1 MCASRQ
7 IYTLKMCVSTQ
18 YFGLFVLLWRM
29 RRKIYNDL
37 LRWKQEEQGRCAL
50 LIDGARRVGKSYIVR
65 EFAAGEYRSALIIDF
80 SIARAEVKQLFS
92 DYAGDIDMLF
102 MNLMS
107 IYNVTLY
114 HRESLVVFDEVQECP
129 PARQAIKHLVADGR
143 YDYIETGSLVSI
155 KRNVKNIIIPSEER
169 HITLYPMDFEEFL
182 WAVGNETMMDAI
194 RMNYGRKHPM
204 GPLHRKAMEL
214 LRQYMIVGG
223 MPQAVLAFV
232 ETKSFERTDRMKRD
246 ILALY
251 KADIAKYATGQETH
265 VSGIFDQIPSQ
276 LQRHER
282 RFKLSSVSKGGRM
295 RDFQNSFFWLSE
307 AMTVNIAYNTTE
319 PNVGLGMNVER
330 SSLKCYM
337 ADTGLLLSMAFDENT
352 IVSEELY
359 RKLLLDKLEVNAGM
373 LMENLVA
380 QMLRAAGHKLYFY
393 SNNSREEASDRMEVD
408 FLISKSAI
416 TSRHNISPIEVKSGR
431 RYAITSLNKMIDK
444 YSNYLSTSYVIHT
457 ANYAEKDAIT
467 YLPVYMVPLL

>member
-1 MCASRQ
+1 
-7 IYTLKMCVSTQ
+7 
-18 YFGLFVLLWRM
+18 M

-80 SIARAEVKQLFS
+80 SIARAEVRQLFS

-232 ETKSFERTDRMKRD
+232 ETKSFERTERMKRD

-330 SSLKCYM
+330 SSLKCYL

-373 LMENLVA
+373 LLENLVA

-408 FLISKSAI
+408 FLISKPAI

-431 RYAITSLNKMIDK
+431 RYAITSLNKMMDK

-457 ANYAEKDAIT
+457 ADYAEKDTTT

>member
-1 MCASRQ
+1 
-7 IYTLKMCVSTQ
+7 
-18 YFGLFVLLWRM
+18 M

-80 SIARAEVKQLFS
+80 RIARAEVKQLFS

-232 ETKSFERTDRMKRD
+232 ENKSFERTDRMKRD

-373 LMENLVA
+373 LLENLVA

-457 ANYAEKDAIT
+457 ADYAEKDAIT

>member
-1 MCASRQ
+1 M
-7 IYTLKMCVSTQ
+7 
-18 YFGLFVLLWRM
+18 
-29 RRKIYNDL
+29 

-155 KRNVKNIIIPSEER
+155 NRNVKNIIIPSEER
-169 HITLYPMDFEEFL
+169 RITLYPMDFEEFL

-194 RMNYGRKHPM
+194 RTNYGRKHPM

-337 ADTGLLLSMAFDENT
+337 ADTGLLLSMAFDENA
-352 IVSEELY
+352 IVSEGLY

-373 LMENLVA
+373 LLENLVA

-393 SNNSREEASDRMEVD
+393 SNNSRKEASDRMEVD

-431 RYAITSLNKMIDK
+431 RYAITSLNKMMDK
-444 YSNYLSTSYVIHT
+444 YPNYLSTPYVIHT
-457 ANYAEKDAIT
+457 ADYAEKDSIT
-467 YLPVYMVPLL
+467 YLPVYLVPLL

>member
-1 MCASRQ
+1 
-7 IYTLKMCVSTQ
+7 
-18 YFGLFVLLWRM
+18 M

-65 EFAAGEYRSALIIDF
+65 EFAASEYRSALIIDF

-92 DYAGDIDMLF
+92 DYAGDINMLF

-143 YDYIETGSLVSI
+143 YDYIEAGSLVSI

-416 TSRHNISPIEVKSGR
+416 TSQHNISPIEVKSGR

>member
-1 MCASRQ
+1 
-7 IYTLKMCVSTQ
+7 
-18 YFGLFVLLWRM
+18 M

-65 EFAAGEYRSALIIDF
+65 EFAAGEYRSALITDF

-143 YDYIETGSLVSI
+143 YDYIETGSLISI

-295 RDFQNSFFWLSE
+295 RDFQNSFLWLSE

>member
-1 MCASRQ
+1 
-7 IYTLKMCVSTQ
+7 
-18 YFGLFVLLWRM
+18 M

-169 HITLYPMDFEEFL
+169 HITLYPMDFEEYL

-204 GPLHRKAMEL
+204 DPLHRKAMEL

-330 SSLKCYM
+330 SSLKCYL

-431 RYAITSLNKMIDK
+431 RYAITSLNKMMDK

-457 ANYAEKDAIT
+457 ADYAEKDAIT

>member
-1 MCASRQ
+1 
-7 IYTLKMCVSTQ
+7 
-18 YFGLFVLLWRM
+18 M

-319 PNVGLGMNVER
+319 PNVGLSMNVER

-359 RKLLLDKLEVNAGM
+359 HKLLLDKLEVNAGM
-373 LMENLVA
+373 LLENLVA

-393 SNNSREEASDRMEVD
+393 SNNSREAASDRMEVD

-457 ANYAEKDAIT
+457 ADYAEKDAIT

>member
-1 MCASRQ
+1 
-7 IYTLKMCVSTQ
+7 
-18 YFGLFVLLWRM
+18 M

-194 RMNYGRKHPM
+194 RMNYGRKHTM

-330 SSLKCYM
+330 SSLKCYL

-373 LMENLVA
+373 LLENLVA

-431 RYAITSLNKMIDK
+431 RYAITSLNKMMDK

-457 ANYAEKDAIT
+457 ADYAEKDTIT

>member
-1 MCASRQ
+1 
-7 IYTLKMCVSTQ
+7 
-18 YFGLFVLLWRM
+18 M

-65 EFAAGEYRSALIIDF
+65 EFAASEYRSALIIDF

-319 PNVGLGMNVER
+319 PNVGLGMNVGR
-330 SSLKCYM
+330 SSLKCYL

>member
-1 MCASRQ
+1 
-7 IYTLKMCVSTQ
+7 
-18 YFGLFVLLWRM
+18 M

-129 PARQAIKHLVADGR
+129 LARQAIKHLVADGR

-457 ANYAEKDAIT
+457 ADYAEKDAIT

>member
-1 MCASRQ
+1 
-7 IYTLKMCVSTQ
+7 
-18 YFGLFVLLWRM
+18 M

-457 ANYAEKDAIT
+457 ADYAEKDAIT
-467 YLPVYMVPLL
+467 YLPAYMVPLL

>member
-1 MCASRQ
+1 
-7 IYTLKMCVSTQ
+7 
-18 YFGLFVLLWRM
+18 M

-373 LMENLVA
+373 LMVNLVA

-431 RYAITSLNKMIDK
+431 RYAITSLNKMMDK

-457 ANYAEKDAIT
+457 ADYAEKDAIT

>member
-1 MCASRQ
+1 
-7 IYTLKMCVSTQ
+7 
-18 YFGLFVLLWRM
+18 M

-416 TSRHNISPIEVKSGR
+416 TSQHNISPIEVKSGR

-457 ANYAEKDAIT
+457 ADYAEKDAIT

>member
-1 MCASRQ
+1 M
-7 IYTLKMCVSTQ
+7 
-18 YFGLFVLLWRM
+18 
-29 RRKIYNDL
+29 

-431 RYAITSLNKMIDK
+431 RYTITSLNKMIDK

-457 ANYAEKDAIT
+457 ADYAEKDAIT

>member
-1 MCASRQ
+1 
-7 IYTLKMCVSTQ
+7 
-18 YFGLFVLLWRM
+18 M

-37 LRWKQEEQGRCAL
+37 LRWKQEEQGHCAL

-359 RKLLLDKLEVNAGM
+359 RKLLLDKLEVSAGM

>member
-1 MCASRQ
+1 
-7 IYTLKMCVSTQ
+7 
-18 YFGLFVLLWRM
+18 M

-337 ADTGLLLSMAFDENT
+337 ADTGLLLSMTFDENT

-416 TSRHNISPIEVKSGR
+416 TSQHNISPIEVKSGR
-431 RYAITSLNKMIDK
+431 RYAITSLNKMMDK

-457 ANYAEKDAIT
+457 ADYAEKDAIT

>member
-1 MCASRQ
+1 
-7 IYTLKMCVSTQ
+7 
-18 YFGLFVLLWRM
+18 M

-232 ETKSFERTDRMKRD
+232 ENKSFERTDRMKRD

-373 LMENLVA
+373 LLENLVA
-380 QMLRAAGHKLYFY
+380 QMLRATGHKLYFY

-431 RYAITSLNKMIDK
+431 RYAITSLNKMMDK

-457 ANYAEKDAIT
+457 ADYAEKDAIT

>member
-1 MCASRQ
+1 M
-7 IYTLKMCVSTQ
+7 
-18 YFGLFVLLWRM
+18 
-29 RRKIYNDL
+29 

>member
-1 MCASRQ
+1 
-7 IYTLKMCVSTQ
+7 
-18 YFGLFVLLWRM
+18 M

-92 DYAGDIDMLF
+92 NYAGDIDMLF

-232 ETKSFERTDRMKRD
+232 ENKSFERTDRMKRD

-416 TSRHNISPIEVKSGR
+416 TSQHNISPIEVKSGR

>member
-1 MCASRQ
+1 
-7 IYTLKMCVSTQ
+7 
-18 YFGLFVLLWRM
+18 M

-337 ADTGLLLSMAFDENT
+337 ADTGLLLSMAFDKNT

-431 RYAITSLNKMIDK
+431 RYAITSLNKMMDK

-457 ANYAEKDAIT
+457 ADYAEKDAIT

>member
-1 MCASRQ
+1 
-7 IYTLKMCVSTQ
+7 
-18 YFGLFVLLWRM
+18 M
-29 RRKIYNDL
+29 RRKIYNEL

-65 EFAAGEYRSALIIDF
+65 EFATDEYRSALIIDF

-114 HRESLVVFDEVQECP
+114 RRESLVVFDEVQECP
-129 PARQAIKHLVADGR
+129 PARQVIKHLVADGR

-155 KRNVKNIIIPSEER
+155 NRNVKNIIIPSEER

-223 MPQAVLAFV
+223 MPQAVQAFV
-232 ETKSFERTDRMKRD
+232 ETTSFERADRIKRD

-282 RFKLSSVSKGGRM
+282 RFKLSSVSKGGRL

-319 PNVGLGMNVER
+319 PNIGLGMNMKR
-330 SSLKCYM
+330 SSLKCYL

-373 LMENLVA
+373 LLENLVA

-431 RYAITSLNKMIDK
+431 RYAITSLNKMMDK
-444 YSNYLSTSYVIHT
+444 YSNYLSTPYVIHT
-457 ANYAEKDAIT
+457 ADYAEKDAIT

>member
-1 MCASRQ
+1 
-7 IYTLKMCVSTQ
+7 
-18 YFGLFVLLWRM
+18 M

-330 SSLKCYM
+330 SSLKCYL

-431 RYAITSLNKMIDK
+431 RYAITSLNKMMDK

-457 ANYAEKDAIT
+457 ADYAEKDAIT

>member
-1 MCASRQ
+1 
-7 IYTLKMCVSTQ
+7 
-18 YFGLFVLLWRM
+18 M

-416 TSRHNISPIEVKSGR
+416 TSRHNISPIEVKSSR

-444 YSNYLSTSYVIHT
+444 YSNYLSTPYVIHT

>member
-1 MCASRQ
+1 
-7 IYTLKMCVSTQ
+7 
-18 YFGLFVLLWRM
+18 M

-393 SNNSREEASDRMEVD
+393 SKNSREEASDRMEVD

-416 TSRHNISPIEVKSGR
+416 TSQHNISPIEVKSGR

>member
-1 MCASRQ
+1 
-7 IYTLKMCVSTQ
+7 
-18 YFGLFVLLWRM
+18 M

-65 EFAAGEYRSALIIDF
+65 EFATGEYRSALIIDF

-155 KRNVKNIIIPSEER
+155 NRNVKNIIIPSEER

-431 RYAITSLNKMIDK
+431 RYAITSLNKMMDK

-457 ANYAEKDAIT
+457 ADYAEKDAIT

>member
-1 MCASRQ
+1 
-7 IYTLKMCVSTQ
+7 
-18 YFGLFVLLWRM
+18 M

-416 TSRHNISPIEVKSGR
+416 TSQHNISPIEVKSGR

>member
-1 MCASRQ
+1 MYLKRKADAFLQEWKESPAHLPLIIRGPRQ
-7 IYTLKMCVSTQ
+7 
-18 YFGLFVLLWRM
+18 
-29 RRKIYNDL
+29 
-37 LRWKQEEQGRCAL
+37 
-50 LIDGARRVGKSYIVR
+50 VGKTETIRHFSQANYKNIVEINFVEKPQFKR
-65 EFAAGEYRSALIIDF
+65 VVDEGFAAESIIRLISRMDPSLHFEPGETLIF
-80 SIARAEVKQLFS
+80 
-92 DYAGDIDMLF
+92 
-102 MNLMS
+102 
-107 IYNVTLY
+107 
-114 HRESLVVFDEVQECP
+114 FDEILEFP
-129 PARQAIKHLVADGR
+129 EITTSLKFFKTDGR
-143 YDYIETGSLVSI
+143 FDVICSGSLLGI
-155 KRNVKNIIIPSEER
+155 QRKRIESHSVGYKTDYFMRSF
-169 HITLYPMDFEEFL
+169 DFEEFL

-330 SSLKCYM
+330 SSLKCYL

-373 LMENLVA
+373 LLENLVA

-431 RYAITSLNKMIDK
+431 RYAITSLNKMMDK

-457 ANYAEKDAIT
+457 ADYAEKDTIT

>member
-1 MCASRQ
+1 
-7 IYTLKMCVSTQ
+7 
-18 YFGLFVLLWRM
+18 M

-92 DYAGDIDMLF
+92 DYAGDINMLF

-337 ADTGLLLSMAFDENT
+337 ADTGLLLSMAFDEKT

-457 ANYAEKDAIT
+457 ADYAEKDAIT
-467 YLPVYMVPLL
+467 YLPAYMVPLL

>member
-1 MCASRQ
+1 
-7 IYTLKMCVSTQ
+7 
-18 YFGLFVLLWRM
+18 M

-37 LRWKQEEQGRCAL
+37 LHWKQEEQGRCAL

-431 RYAITSLNKMIDK
+431 RYAITSLNKMMDK

-457 ANYAEKDAIT
+457 ADYAEKDAIT

>member
-1 MCASRQ
+1 
-7 IYTLKMCVSTQ
+7 
-18 YFGLFVLLWRM
+18 M

-65 EFAAGEYRSALIIDF
+65 EFAASEYRSALIIDF

-92 DYAGDIDMLF
+92 DYAGDINMLF

-416 TSRHNISPIEVKSGR
+416 TSQHNISPIEVKSGR

>member
-1 MCASRQ
+1 
-7 IYTLKMCVSTQ
+7 
-18 YFGLFVLLWRM
+18 M

-416 TSRHNISPIEVKSGR
+416 TSRHNISPIEVKSSR

-444 YSNYLSTSYVIHT
+444 YSNYLSTYQ
-457 ANYAEKDAIT
+457 
-467 YLPVYMVPLL
+467 PPM

>member
-1 MCASRQ
+1 
-7 IYTLKMCVSTQ
+7 
-18 YFGLFVLLWRM
+18 M

-232 ETKSFERTDRMKRD
+232 ETKSFERADRMKRD

-457 ANYAEKDAIT
+457 ADYAEKDAIT

>member
-1 MCASRQ
+1 
-7 IYTLKMCVSTQ
+7 
-18 YFGLFVLLWRM
+18 M

-444 YSNYLSTSYVIHT
+444 
-457 ANYAEKDAIT
+457 
-467 YLPVYMVPLL
+467 

>member
-1 MCASRQ
+1 
-7 IYTLKMCVSTQ
+7 
-18 YFGLFVLLWRM
+18 M

-393 SNNSREEASDRMEVD
+393 SNNSREETSDRMEVD

-416 TSRHNISPIEVKSGR
+416 TSQHNISPIEVKSGR

-457 ANYAEKDAIT
+457 ADYAEKDAIT

>member
-1 MCASRQ
+1 
-7 IYTLKMCVSTQ
+7 
-18 YFGLFVLLWRM
+18 M

-319 PNVGLGMNVER
+319 PNVGLSMNVER

-373 LMENLVA
+373 LLENLVA

-416 TSRHNISPIEVKSGR
+416 TSRHNIISPIEVKSGR

-457 ANYAEKDAIT
+457 ADYAEKDAIT

>member
-1 MCASRQ
+1 
-7 IYTLKMCVSTQ
+7 
-18 YFGLFVLLWRM
+18 M

-129 PARQAIKHLVADGR
+129 LARQAIKHLVADGR

-319 PNVGLGMNVER
+319 PNVGLSMNVER

-373 LMENLVA
+373 LLENLVA

-393 SNNSREEASDRMEVD
+393 SNNSREAASDRMEVD

-457 ANYAEKDAIT
+457 ADYAEKDAIT

>member
-1 MCASRQ
+1 
-7 IYTLKMCVSTQ
+7 
-18 YFGLFVLLWRM
+18 M

-251 KADIAKYATGQETH
+251 TADIAKYATGQETH

-319 PNVGLGMNVER
+319 PNVGLSMNVER

-373 LMENLVA
+373 LLENLVA

-457 ANYAEKDAIT
+457 ADYAEKDAIT

>member
-1 MCASRQ
+1 
-7 IYTLKMCVSTQ
+7 
-18 YFGLFVLLWRM
+18 M

-380 QMLRAAGHKLYFY
+380 QMLRATGHKLYFY

-457 ANYAEKDAIT
+457 ADYAEKDAIT